1 MVCLPPLLESM
12 VQGIAPTPQALGQAL
27 LRGRYT
33 AAVARIERTGVPI
46 DVETL
51 TAIRDGWER
60 IKADLIREV
69 DADYGVFEHGVFKS
83 GLFAKYR
90 ADRGIAWPKTESG
103 RLQLNQD
110 TFRDQA
116 KVYPE
121 LAPLRELR
129 HSLSELRIE
138 KLAVGSDGRN
148 RTMLSPFSASSGR
161 NTPSANKFIFG
172 PSVWLRGLIKPG
184 PDRAIAYIDWSS
196 QEVAIAAALSGDP
209 FLIDAVASGDPYLS
223 SPCVPVWHPKAP
235 PRLAT
240 ALFVIFARLVYSV
253 LITAWELGRWRSYQH
268 LDH

>member
-1 MVCLPPLLESM
+1 L
-12 VQGIAPTPQALGQAL
+12 
-27 LRGRYT
+27 
-33 AAVARIERTGVPI
+33 
-46 DVETL
+46 
-51 TAIRDGWER
+51 
-60 IKADLIREV
+60 
-69 DADYGVFEHGVFKS
+69 HG
-83 GLFAKYR
+83 
-90 ADRGIAWPKTESG
+90 PKTESG
-103 RLQLNQD
+103 RLQLDQD

-148 RTMLSPFSASSGR
+148 RAMLSPFGASSGR

-184 PDRAIAYIDWSS
+184 PDRAVAYIDWSS

-223 SPCVPVWHPKAP
+223 FAVRA
-235 PRLAT
+235 RLAPEGAT
-240 ALFVIFARLVYSV
+240 KASHRAVRELRPPMWCASSALMCVAS
-253 LITAWELGRWRSYQH
+253 
-268 LDH
+268 